1 MITFGYETGRKVIA
15 YLGDLPIGSIEEIDV
30 STKSKKYKCVHNEGL
45 WYDCPTLSVAQRWFE
60 QFGLEQDAPIHEMEN
75 EDKEEQEG
83 ERFLLSKITKL
94 EAENRDLSERN
105 INLQEVVLNLN
116 KVIREV
122 SDAIKKL

>member
-1 MITFGYETGRKVIA
+1 MITFGYETGRKVTA

-60 QFGLEQDAPIHEMEN
+60 QFGLEQDVPIHEVEN
-75 EDKEEQEG
+75 EDKEEQER

-116 KVIREV
+116 KVISEV

>member
-116 KVIREV
+116 KVISEV
-122 SDAIKKL
+122 SNAIKKL

>member
-60 QFGLEQDAPIHEMEN
+60 QFGLEQDVPIHEMEN

-116 KVIREV
+116 KVISEV
-122 SDAIKKL
+122 SNAIKKL

>member
-60 QFGLEQDAPIHEMEN
+60 QFGLEQDVPIHEMED
-75 EDKEEQEG
+75 EDKEEQER
-83 ERFLLSKITKL
+83 ERVLLSKITKL
-94 EAENRDLSERN
+94 ESENRDLSERN

>member
-45 WYDCPTLSVAQRWFE
+45 WYECPTIKVAQKWFE

-94 EAENRDLSERN
+94 EAEVRDLSQRN
-105 INLQEVVLNLN
+105 IELQ
-116 KVIREV
+116 KVIERI
-122 SDAIKKL
+122 SNAIKKL

>member
-60 QFGLEQDAPIHEMEN
+60 QFGLEQDVPIHEVEN
-75 EDKEEQEG
+75 EDKEEQER

-116 KVIREV
+116 KVIGEI

>member
-1 MITFGYETGRKVIA
+1 MITFGYETGRKVTA

-83 ERFLLSKITKL
+83 ERYLLSKITKL

-122 SDAIKKL
+122 ADAIKKL